1 MNDRISIRLEQGDI
15 LATEA
20 DAVAVQYPQRL
31 YGLVERVVKIFA
43 AADRSVLLP
52 QKDAVR
58 LLEGVTGIAAPRIL
72 LVGVAP
78 LGEYGYQDLQSFAR
92 RAIMDVAAIR
102 GVSHIALPAYGP
114 SGYRLDDA
122 KSFEVEIEG
131 IAEAARSAAVR
142 EAIQTVSIVEKDIE
156 RANRLWRLLSDG
168 LVQRIHDKAHKPDKS
183 RKLIA
188 TGPAEGRA
196 PGEVLTAPTADHRL
210 RRAIFLCYRREDT
223 QDAAGRLYD
232 RLTAAFGSD
241 RVFMDIDS
249 VPLGID
255 FVEHVREQI
264 SACAAVIVMIGKR
277 WSTVKDRRRRRRLDD
292 EDDLVRA
299 EIRAAL
305 QQKIPVIPIV
315 VQNAEM
321 PTAGDLPDDIR
332 PLARRNGIH
341 LRPDQWKEG
350 VERLLKEL
358 SKAMGEPH

>member
-1 MNDRISIRLEQGDI
+1 MNDTISIRLEQGDV

-58 LLEGVTGIAAPRIL
+58 LLEGVTGIAASRIL
-72 LVGVAP
+72 LIGVAP
-78 LGEYGYQDLQSFAR
+78 VREYGYRDLQSFAR
-92 RAIMDVAAIR
+92 RAITDVAAIR

-114 SGYRLDDA
+114 SGYRLDDV

-131 IAEAARSAAVR
+131 ITEAARSAAVR
-142 EAIQTVSIVEKDIE
+142 EAVRTVTIVEGDIE
-156 RANRLWRLLSDG
+156 RANRLWRLLSEG
-168 LVQRIHDKAHKPDKS
+168 LVQSIYDRSHKRDKS
-183 RKLIA
+183 HKLIEMVPTEA
-188 TGPAEGRA
+188 RT
-196 PGEVLTAPTADHRL
+196 PGEVLTIPTADHRS

-223 QDAAGRLYD
+223 QDAAGRLHD
-232 RLTAAFGSD
+232 RLTAAFGND

-264 SACAAVIVMIGKR
+264 SGCTAVIVMIGRR
-277 WSTVKDRRRRRRLDD
+277 WLTMKDKKRRRRLDD
-292 EDDLVRA
+292 EDDLVRT

-305 QQKIPVIPIV
+305 QQKVPVIPIV

-321 PTAGDLPDDIR
+321 PTASDLPDDIR

-341 LRPDQWKEG
+341 LRPEQWKEG
-350 VERLLKEL
+350 VERLLKAL
-358 SKAMGEPH
+358 NKAMGERN